1 MFKFFATSS
10 KEQEKE
16 IAETAAEITELRR
29 ERGALHRSQA
39 VIEFNMDG
47 TIRTANENF
56 LSAMGYSLSEIQ
68 GQHHHIFV
76 DSEYADSAEY
86 KEFWE
91 KLNQGTFESAEY
103 KRLGKGGKEIWI
115 QATYNPIL
123 NEEGKPYKVIKFA
136 TDITQQKLLS
146 ADYEGQ
152 IAAVNKSQA
161 VIEFNMDGTIRH
173 ANDNFLA
180 VMGYQLGEIQG
191 KHHSMFAEPEFAKSE
206 EYRDFWAALGRG
218 EFQSGEF
225 KRLGKGG
232 AEVWIQA
239 TYNPIFDYSGNPIK
253 VVKYAT
259 DITAQK
265 KLAQTVEN
273 MLTEVKRVMGA
284 VSQGDLTENIHGEFE
299 GEFAE
304 LKDSIQSCLGKL
316 REVVSSVQNSAN
328 SVATGSDE
336 ISTATLD
343 LSRRT
348 TEQAA
353 SLEETASSMEEMTA
367 TVKENADNAEV
378 ADELAVSA
386 RGLANKGGEVVGQAV
401 SAMDQINASSREI
414 SDIIGT
420 IDEIAFQTNLLALNA
435 SVEAARAGEQGRGFS
450 VVASEVRNL
459 AQRTATSARE
469 IKNLIQNSVTKI
481 EEGSRLVQES
491 GTTLDDIIDSVKRVS
506 DIISQIALASKE
518 QGIGA
523 EQINKTIT
531 MLDQTTQQNA
541 AMVEETAASSE
552 QIGDNAKEMASLI
565 SFFRIH

>member
-10 KEQEKE
+10 KELEKE
-16 IAETAAEITELRR
+16 IAETAAEVAELRR

-68 GQHHHIFV
+68 GQHHRLFV

-123 NEEGKPYKVIKFA
+123 NDDGKPYKVIKFA

-161 VIEFNMDGTIRH
+161 VIEFNMDGTIRN

-206 EYRDFWAALGRG
+206 EYRDFWAALGKG

-239 TYNPIFDYSGNPIK
+239 TYNPIFDLSGYPIK

-273 MLTEVKRVMGA
+273 MLTEVKRVMSA
-284 VSQGDLTENIHGEFE
+284 VSQGDLTENINGEFE

-304 LKDSIQSCLGKL
+304 LKDSIQSCLFKL

-491 GTTLDDIIDSVKRVS
+491 GTTLDDIIESVKRVS

-518 QGIGA
+518 QGISA

-531 MLDQTTQQNA
+531 ILDQTTQQNA

-552 QIGDNAKEMASLI
+552 QIGENAKEMASLI

>member
-47 TIRTANENF
+47 AIRTANENF
-56 LSAMGYSLSEIQ
+56 LSVMGYSLSEIQ
-68 GQHHHIFV
+68 GQHHRIFV

-123 NEEGKPYKVIKFA
+123 NDDGKPYKVIKFA
-136 TDITQQKLLS
+136 TDITQKKLLS

-161 VIEFNMDGTIRH
+161 VIEFNMDGTIRN

-239 TYNPIFDYSGNPIK
+239 TYNPIFDLSGCPIK

-273 MLTEVKRVMGA
+273 MLTEVKRVMSA
-284 VSQGDLTENIHGEFE
+284 VSQGDLTENINGEFE

-304 LKDSIQSCLGKL
+304 LKDSIQSCLFKL

-491 GTTLDDIIDSVKRVS
+491 GTTLDDIIESVKRVS

-518 QGIGA
+518 QGISA

-531 MLDQTTQQNA
+531 ILDQTTQQNA

-552 QIGDNAKEMASLI
+552 QIGENAKEMASLI